1 MKRDSR
7 LSMTLHALLHI
18 ADRDGPVTSE
28 AIAAMVSSNPV
39 VVRRTLAGLR
49 QGKLVRSTKGHGGG
63 WELDRPLAAI
73 TLGDIYDA
81 LEAPEVFAMADRT
94 ESPGCLVEQAVNR
107 AMRGAFAEAE
117 AVLLARFREVSLADI
132 AADVKRNDRRRK
144 R

>member
-1 MKRDSR
+1 
-7 LSMTLHALLHI
+7 MTLHALLHI
-18 ADRDGPVTSE
+18 ADRDEPVTSE
-28 AIAAMVSSNPV
+28 AIADMVSSNPV

-49 QGKLVRSTKGHGGG
+49 HGKLVRSTKGHGGG
-63 WELDRPLAAI
+63 WELARPLAAI

-94 ESPGCLVEQAVNR
+94 ESPGCLVEQAFNR

-132 AADVKRNDRRRK
+132 AADVKRNDRRK
-144 R
+144 KP

>member
-18 ADRDGPVTSE
+18 ADREGPVTS
-28 AIAAMVSSNPV
+28 AALAEMVSSNPV

-49 QGKLVRSTKGHGGG
+49 QGGLVRSTKGHGGG
-63 WELDRPLAAI
+63 WVIARPLAAI
-73 TLGDIYDA
+73 TLGNIYDA
-81 LEAPEVFAMADRT
+81 LEAPAVFAMTDRT

-107 AMRGAFAEAE
+107 AMRDAFAEAE

-132 AADVKRNDRRRK
+132 AADVKRHDRRRK